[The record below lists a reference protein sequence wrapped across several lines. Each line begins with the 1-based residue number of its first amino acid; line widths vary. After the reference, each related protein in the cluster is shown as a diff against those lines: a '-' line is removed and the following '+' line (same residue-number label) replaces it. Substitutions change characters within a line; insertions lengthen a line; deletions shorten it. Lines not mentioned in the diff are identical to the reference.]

1 MLNRPHLARV
11 SGNNWVCRIICPRVS
26 HCPPFPQKA
35 LLWPEP
41 SNPTCIPHHRPARGS
56 FTKAQPAS
64 HSQSPPAQHRGMR
77 QWESPCSP
85 PTWVRRRREA
95 NRSVSG
101 GLGSSSLLVA
111 VPACTAVKSRK
122 VSAAKRG
129 FCCSTQD
136 GQRLPSHGPQH
147 PPSASSQKDPPPS
160 MLVPWQP
167 MHLWLAD
174 PSTLKEGSLT
184 PLFDF
189 RVPLHHTIL
198 SPLPTRGHKLLFPV
212 LPSSLR
218 LDSLT
223 HMSFHHPLYMPP
235 SGTPAPASSL
245 PSASHTTT
253 LLLPLSGGPHLL
265 LILTGLAPSPHPGS
279 AQGTSSEKPS
289 LTSVCMS
296 HDPD

>member
-1 MLNRPHLARV
+1 MCQGTIGLAELYVLGSLGARHSPRRHYCGQSLQTPH
-11 SGNNWVCRIICPRVS
+11 VS
-26 HCPPFPQKA
+26 HTIA
-35 LLWPEP
+35 
-41 SNPTCIPHHRPARGS
+41 PAGGS

-64 HSQSPPAQHRGMR
+64 RSQSPPAQHRGMR

-101 GLGSSSLLVA
+101 GLGSSSLSVA

-136 GQRLPSHGPQH
+136 GQRLPSHCPQH
-147 PPSASSQKDPPPS
+147 PPSASSQKDPPTNHGGP
-160 MLVPWQP
+160 LAQP
-167 MHLWLAD
+167 VHLWLAD
-174 PSTLKEGSLT
+174 PSSLEEGSLT

-198 SPLPTRGHKLLFPV
+198 GPLLAHGHKLLFPV

-218 LDSLT
+218 LGSLT
-223 HMSFHHPLYMPP
+223 HMSFYHPLYVPPRGTPLPPP
-235 SGTPAPASSL
+235 SLVLATPPPCCSLSLGAP
-245 PSASHTTT
+245 
-253 LLLPLSGGPHLL
+253 
-265 LILTGLAPSPHPGS
+265 
-279 AQGTSSEKPS
+279 TS
-289 LTSVCMS
+289 C
-296 HDPD
+296 